1 MAYRHKSYAD
11 KLFIRINRAILC
23 RQEPCL
29 HSDDSSRDE
38 LIFRGSYADKKFR
51 LYKLVAKIRKSLTIP
66 TRNFYL
72 LLALKYNARRGVTD
86 HQVFHATVRH
96 AYCERKRLKSESAPA
111 RSSGLE
117 PSPLRGEASLRETT
131 PTRCWN
137 KAKSMMQR
145 WELRWVDTVH
155 EFRRLI
161 HNRIHHASSD
171 QVSSSSHHKGP
182 FSKVL
187 LYNPQP

>member
-23 RQEPCL
+23 RQGPCP

-86 HQVFHATVRH
+86 HQVFHGTVRQ
-96 AYCERKRLKSESAPA
+96 AYCERKRLQERV
-111 RSSGLE
+111 RSSQNFWPRTESVAGGGILARNHE
-117 PSPLRGEASLRETT
+117 MLKQSE
-131 PTRCWN
+131 
-137 KAKSMMQR
+137 
-145 WELRWVDTVH
+145 VDDATM
-155 EFRRLI
+155 
-161 HNRIHHASSD
+161 RIE
-171 QVSSSSHHKGP
+171 VSR
-182 FSKVL
+182 
-187 LYNPQP
+187 YCT